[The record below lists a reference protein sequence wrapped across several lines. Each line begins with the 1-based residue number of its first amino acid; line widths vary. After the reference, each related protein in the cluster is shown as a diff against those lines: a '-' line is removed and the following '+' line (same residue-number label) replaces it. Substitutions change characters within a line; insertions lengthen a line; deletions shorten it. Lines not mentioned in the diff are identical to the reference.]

1 MNSKNTG
8 ANTGAEQRDAFKSF
22 AHEQALDA
30 MEREA
35 REKGSDVTREQIEA
49 AIEHAPEGN
58 AARRFGQYEELVLA
72 TAQTLHAMHE
82 LGIDPREVD
91 AESFDR
97 AVEATQ
103 GVLQEHE
110 QLELVPPAPDLDLDA
125 DGPDYDEGPSYG

>member
-1 MNSKNTG
+1 MNSKHTG
-8 ANTGAEQRDAFKSF
+8 VERDALKDF

-35 REKGSDVTREQIEA
+35 REKGSDVTREQIEE
-49 AIEHAPEGN
+49 AIERDPEGN

-82 LGIDPREVD
+82 LGLDPREVD
-91 AESFDR
+91 AESFAR

-110 QLELVPPAPDLDLDA
+110 QLELVQPDRELDP
-125 DGPDYDEGPSYG
+125 DGPDYEDDGPSYG